1 MFLKT
6 LEQRMNLFEDKA
18 SHNQFNKEQ
27 YIFCQLFLI
36 LIQCWWMHFL
46 YAEGGCTIIMCI
58 ESSLEFSHSNEVDIE
73 CGVSFSVNYHD
84 LSLCFNASTSQLD
97 PTV

>member
-1 MFLKT
+1 
-6 LEQRMNLFEDKA
+6 
-18 SHNQFNKEQ
+18 
-27 YIFCQLFLI
+27 
-36 LIQCWWMHFL
+36 
-46 YAEGGCTIIMCI
+46 MCI